1 MESTTPSTHRALPV
15 AGIVTGGIVAL
26 IALVLLLAGGGLLW
40 ASTAKTDDNGWWS
53 SGEHRYATST
63 RAITSQKLDIGAD
76 APRWM
81 FGSHHVA
88 DVRVRATS
96 TSSATP
102 VFVGV
107 GPTRKV
113 EAYLGQAARVQVTD
127 LDFDPFRADFTRRA
141 GDNDSALERPSAQRF
156 WAASSSGTGR
166 RSVDWPIR
174 RGSWSVVVMNADA
187 SPGVSVRLSAS
198 AKVPLVHDVA
208 IGLLI
213 AGGLIGT
220 GAAILLA
227 LSSTGLRRRSTL
239 PPAPSLPAGV

>member
-15 AGIVTGGIVAL
+15 AGIVTGGIFAV

-40 ASTAKTDDNGWWS
+40 ASTANTDDNGWWT

-63 RAITSQKLDIGAD
+63 RALTTQKLDIGAD

-96 TSSATP
+96 TSAATP

-113 EAYLGQAARVQVTD
+113 PSAPTSRAVRATTPPSCAPPRRASGPLRRPAPAGAASTGRSAAARG
-127 LDFDPFRADFTRRA
+127 R
-141 GDNDSALERPSAQRF
+141 
-156 WAASSSGTGR
+156 SS
-166 RSVDWPIR
+166 
-174 RGSWSVVVMNADA
+174 
-187 SPGVSVRLSAS
+187 
-198 AKVPLVHDVA
+198 
-208 IGLLI
+208 
-213 AGGLIGT
+213 
-220 GAAILLA
+220 
-227 LSSTGLRRRSTL
+227 
-239 PPAPSLPAGV
+239 